1 MNATSGPVLRV
12 EQHGAV
18 RRLGLNR
25 PRQRNA
31 LNAELV
37 DALTDALTDAEQ
49 DMATNGVLIA
59 GAGHSFCAGADLRHL
74 LSLHDAGET
83 PVPFLRTVS
92 ALTRRLET
100 SPLPIVAVLHGHAV
114 AGGLEIAL
122 ACDVVVAEA
131 GTLIGDGH
139 VRNHLVPGA
148 GASVRMRARLGDA
161 LGRWLALTGEL
172 LPAERFL
179 SAGWLHAVVDS
190 GHGASEGQRLAEIL
204 SAAANPAQS
213 AYKLLLA
220 ELDES
225 SSFEGGLDLEL
236 DAFDRHW
243 ANHDVPHALRGFL
256 IRRAA
261 G

>member
-1 MNATSGPVLRV
+1 VLHV

-18 RRLGLNR
+18 RRLVLNR

-37 DALTDALTDAEQ
+37 EALTAALTDAEQ
-49 DMATNGVLIA
+49 DMGTQALLIT
-59 GAGHSFCAGADLRHL
+59 GAGSSFCAGADLRHL
-74 LSLHDAGET
+74 LALHEAGNT
-83 PVPFLRTVS
+83 PMSFLHTVS
-92 ALTRRLET
+92 ALTRRFET
-100 SPLPIVAVLHGHAV
+100 SRLPIVAVLHGHAV
-114 AGGLEIAL
+114 AGGLELAL

-131 GTLIGDGH
+131 DTLIGDGH
-139 VRNHLVPGA
+139 VRNHLIPGA
-148 GASVRMRARLGDA
+148 GSSVRMRARLGDA

-179 SAGWLHAVVDS
+179 SSGWLHAVVEH
-190 GHGASEGQRLAEIL
+190 GHGAPEGQRLAEIL
-204 SAAANPAQS
+204 AAAANPAQS
-213 AYKLLLA
+213 AFKLLFA
-220 ELDES
+220 DLDETPCLTD
-225 SSFEGGLDLEL
+225 GLDLEL